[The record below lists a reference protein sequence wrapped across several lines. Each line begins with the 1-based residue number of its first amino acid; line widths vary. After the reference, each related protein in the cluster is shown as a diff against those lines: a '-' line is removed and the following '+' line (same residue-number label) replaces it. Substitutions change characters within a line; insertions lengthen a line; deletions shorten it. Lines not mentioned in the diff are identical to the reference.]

1 MNWKLLITL
10 AIEAIARIKLQL
22 LSMLAVFAILIV
34 SYVVLEKPQYK
45 TSWMLL
51 LPGTERSST
60 INLDDVG
67 ESRSSGNNAYG
78 RVSISPKNTYKEIAL
93 STAVINRAAKAFE
106 VRPEEFE
113 KPIIKLID
121 QTPAMMFTLK
131 GTSLKKLAKRA
142 SIFNVSFHETLDNLR
157 SNELDRHYKGI
168 EGNLAIAKKR
178 LKTARQKIVN
188 YQINGE
194 VISDAQYT
202 LWVTDAEQLRNKL
215 TSVNADIA
223 SATAEI
229 KSALKQYNIDEYQ
242 INDVVQLQSNPE
254 VDSTTRLLGQLL
266 SEQSSKELVYAKG
279 NPVSKELARKIR
291 GLEQKLNSM
300 LVAHPSIESVNPQTL
315 YGLLSSN
322 TSTRLQTINR
332 KIAGREGLNAQAN
345 TLQVSFDSYQ
355 ARIKTHTKDA
365 ANLADLSRDHQIAEA
380 IFSSALAKLDTS
392 RLDIYATYPL
402 TQLLTQPGET
412 IKEDK
417 LQKAV
422 IVLALIMVYL
432 MLAAS
437 LILIEVRKKFA
448 PHTYP
453 QTSKTE
459 YEPSSAGQHTDEAP

>member
-1 MNWKLLITL
+1 MG
-10 AIEAIARIKLQL
+10 
-22 LSMLAVFAILIV
+22 S
-34 SYVVLEKPQYK
+34 
-45 TSWMLL
+45 
-51 LPGTERSST
+51 
-60 INLDDVG
+60 
-67 ESRSSGNNAYG
+67 
-78 RVSISPKNTYKEIAL
+78 
-93 STAVINRAAKAFE
+93 
-106 VRPEEFE
+106 
-113 KPIIKLID
+113 
-121 QTPAMMFTLK
+121 
-131 GTSLKKLAKRA
+131 
-142 SIFNVSFHETLDNLR
+142 
-157 SNELDRHYKGI
+157 
-168 EGNLAIAKKR
+168 
-178 LKTARQKIVN
+178 
-188 YQINGE
+188 
-194 VISDAQYT
+194 
-202 LWVTDAEQLRNKL
+202 DAEQLRNKL

-266 SEQSSKELVYAKG
+266 SEQSRKELVYAKG

-345 TLQVSFDSYQ
+345 ALQLSFDSYQ

-459 YEPSSAGQHTDEAP
+459 YEPSSAGQHTDEAPE